1 MKWRNKNGSSA
12 TAGNLKEKLKEIP
25 QCFDQKRFLE
35 AWDKL

>member
-12 TAGNLKEKLKEIP
+12 TAGNLKEKLKDVR
-25 QCFDQKRFLE
+25 QCFDKGRFQE